1 MQSEQS
7 SVDILKSIAKR
18 EGWEI
23 DVKSRTHSTR
33 YGYSVRDVMIK
44 NYEYKNC
51 RFISKQTTRSDKYR
65 SYSGVFAPLSLKY
78 EYKLL
83 IRKRDF
89 MDKLN
94 FRKDKLRFKIGNG
107 SFDSKIYIET
117 NNDIETHKLL
127 SSSGM
132 QANIINFLE
141 STDRLEIGVGN
152 VDMKMDDSP
161 AKNYIS
167 VITYLDW
174 MLDKKLID
182 KAFNL
187 AYTIQRKFNS

>member
-1 MQSEQS
+1 MHSEQS
-7 SVDILKSIAKR
+7 SIDILKSIAKR
-18 EGWEI
+18 EGWDI
-23 DVKSRTHSTR
+23 DVKARTQSIRH
-33 YGYSVRDVMIK
+33 GYTLRDVRIK

-51 RFISKQTTRSDKYR
+51 WFISKQTTRSDKYR
-65 SYSGVFAPLSLKY
+65 CYSGIFAPLSLKY

-83 IRKRDF
+83 IRRRDF

-94 FRKDKLRFKIGNG
+94 FRKDKLRFKVGNG

-117 NNDIETHKLL
+117 NNDVETHKLL

-132 QANIINFLE
+132 QANIIEFLE
-141 STDRLEIGVGN
+141 SSERLEIGIGN
-152 VDMKMDDSP
+152 NDVEIEDNS
-161 AKNYIS
+161 AKNYVS

-182 KAFNL
+182 RAFSL
-187 AYTIQRKFNS
+187 AYSIQKKFN

>member
-1 MQSEQS
+1 MENEQS
-7 SVDILKSIAKR
+7 SIDILKKLAKR
-18 EGWEI
+18 EGWDIE
-23 DVKSRTHSTR
+23 VKARTHSTR
-33 YGYSVRDVMIK
+33 YGFSVRDIRIK

-51 RFISKQTTRSDKYR
+51 WFISKQTTRSDRYR
-65 SYSGVFAPLSLKY
+65 TYSGVFAPLSLKY
-78 EYKLL
+78 DYQLL

-117 NNDIETHKLL
+117 NNDVETHKLL
-127 SSSGM
+127 SGSNM
-132 QANIINFLE
+132 QANIIEFLE
-141 STDRLEIGVGN
+141 CTDRLEIGVGN
-152 VDMKMDDSP
+152 IDIEMDENP
-161 AKNYIS
+161 ANNNLS

-187 AYTIQRKFNS
+187 ADTIQKKFN